1 MIPDRRLGDNGSKK
15 GANPAKRE
23 SRNAGFDLGGDDMT
37 IGLSDEFTTF
47 AQRALIKVCG
57 VGGGGGNA
65 VNRMIAAGLRDVEFI
80 TINTDVQALQ
90 NSPAPRRLQ
99 IGKELTHGL
108 GAGAKPEIGRQAAL
122 EDRERLTEALRGA
135 DMVFLTVG
143 LGGGT
148 GTGAAPVVAEIAASS
163 GALTLGIVTMP
174 FSFEGVERMENA
186 RKGLSELEEEVN
198 SLIVVP
204 NDRVAALGQNKIS
217 FLNAFQQADE
227 VLHNGVRAITDL
239 ITVHGLIN
247 VDFADVRTIME
258 IGGRALMGIGVADG
272 ERRAVRAAE
281 EAIVCPLLEQSS
293 IQGATGVI
301 VNVTGGRDIGMR
313 EMEEAVSTVKKAAHP
328 QARIIFGAV
337 VDETDR
343 PELQVM
349 VIAAGFTADSIPAE
363 ASDMLET
370 ARPVEDAVSQKPAS
384 GPIELGTKPAPAV
397 APGTQTEFTEAHTDT
412 AKEPEPISEPMPAD
426 VDFDKPT
433 FQRIRESDD
442 ESALPPWLRKRLKK
456 K

>member
-1 MIPDRRLGDNGSKK
+1 
-15 GANPAKRE
+15 
-23 SRNAGFDLGGDDMT
+23 MT
-37 IGLSDEFTTF
+37 IALSDEFTTF
-47 AQRALIKVCG
+47 AQRAVIKVVG

-80 TINTDVQALQ
+80 VVNTDAQALQ

-99 IGKELTHGL
+99 IGTELTHGL
-108 GAGAKPEIGRQAAL
+108 GAGAKPEVGRQAAL

-135 DMVFLTVG
+135 DMVFLTAG

-148 GTGAAPVVAEIAASS
+148 GTGAGPVVAEIAATT
-163 GALTLGIVTMP
+163 GALTVAIVTLP
-174 FSFEGVERMENA
+174 FSFEGIERNDNA
-186 RKGLSELEEEVN
+186 RTGLTELEQQVN

-239 ITVHGLIN
+239 ITIHGLIN

-258 IGGRALMGIGVADG
+258 VGGRALMGIGTADG
-272 ERRAVRAAE
+272 ERRAIRAAE

-313 EMEEAVSTVKKAAHP
+313 EMEEAVSTVRKAAHP
-328 QARIIFGAV
+328 RARIIFGAV

-349 VIAAGFTADSIPAE
+349 VIAAGFSPDAAPEAFEENILSRGVERLAE
-363 ASDMLET
+363 
-370 ARPVEDAVSQKPAS
+370 
-384 GPIELGTKPAPAV
+384 PAPSPKPVSIA
-397 APGTQTEFTEAHTDT
+397 AGP
-412 AKEPEPISEPMPAD
+412 PSEPSVKPGQQIEFLQEEAAGRAGLEMLPLTSEEQD
-426 VDFDKPT
+426 PDFDRPT
-433 FQRIRESDD
+433 FQRMQEKDE
-442 ESALPPWLRKRLKK
+442 ESALPPWLRKRIKGK
-456 K
+456 P

>member
-1 MIPDRRLGDNGSKK
+1 
-15 GANPAKRE
+15 
-23 SRNAGFDLGGDDMT
+23 MT

-47 AQRALIKVCG
+47 AQRAVIKVVG

-80 TINTDVQALQ
+80 VVNTDAQALQ

-99 IGKELTHGL
+99 IGTELTQGL
-108 GAGAKPEIGRQAAL
+108 GAGAKPETGRKAAL
-122 EDRERLTEALRGA
+122 EDKDRLTEALRGA

-148 GTGAAPVVAEIAASS
+148 GTGAGPVAAEIAAAS
-163 GALTLGIVTMP
+163 GALTVAIVTLP

-186 RKGLSELEEEVN
+186 REGLAELEQHVN

-217 FLNAFQQADE
+217 FLSAFQQADE

-258 IGGRALMGIGVADG
+258 VGGRALMGIGRAEG

-281 EAIVCPLLEQSS
+281 EAIVCPLLEQSN
-293 IQGATGVI
+293 ITGARGVI

-313 EMEEAVSTVKKAAHP
+313 EMEEAVSTVRKAAHP
-328 QARIIFGAV
+328 GARIIFGAV
-337 VDETDR
+337 VEDTER

-349 VIAAGFTADSIPAE
+349 VIAAGFGAEAPAIERATTVTVEPPREPASIP
-363 ASDMLET
+363 
-370 ARPVEDAVSQKPAS
+370 Q
-384 GPIELGTKPAPAV
+384 PAPQPRQEPA
-397 APGTQTEFTEAHTDT
+397 APPVQPGLQTEFIQEEDVAAHAEATSTSPGSD
-412 AKEPEPISEPMPAD
+412 P
-426 VDFDKPT
+426 DFDRPT
-433 FQRIRESDD
+433 FQRMRDKED
-442 ESALPPWLRKRLKK
+442 ESALPVWLRKRMKGK
-456 K
+456 

>member
-1 MIPDRRLGDNGSKK
+1 MIPDRGIGGDGSKK
-15 GANPAKRE
+15 GSNPAKPE

-80 TINTDVQALQ
+80 AINTDVQALQ

-135 DMVFLTVG
+135 DMVFLTAG

-163 GALTLGIVTMP
+163 GALTVGIVTMP

-186 RKGLSELEEEVN
+186 RKGLSELEEQVN

-204 NDRVAALGQNKIS
+204 NDRVAALGQNKTS

-258 IGGRALMGIGVADG
+258 VGGRALMGIGVAEG

-281 EAIVCPLLEQSS
+281 EAAAAASS
-293 IQGATGVI
+293 AAPAAISPP
-301 VNVTGGRDIGMR
+301 
-313 EMEEAVSTVKKAAHP
+313 VSTTANSRPRHR
-328 QARIIFGAV
+328 AREKSASRV
-337 VDETDR
+337 T
-343 PELQVM
+343 P
-349 VIAAGFTADSIPAE
+349 AKSATTA
-363 ASDMLET
+363 
-370 ARPVEDAVSQKPAS
+370 ARPSPTMRLKSADFPTLGLPRMTRRGRRRS
-384 GPIELGTKPAPAV
+384 GVG
-397 APGTQTEFTEAHTDT
+397 
-412 AKEPEPISEPMPAD
+412 
-426 VDFDKPT
+426 
-433 FQRIRESDD
+433 RIRGGD
-442 ESALPPWLRKRLKK
+442 
-456 K
+456 

>member
-1 MIPDRRLGDNGSKK
+1 
-15 GANPAKRE
+15 
-23 SRNAGFDLGGDDMT
+23 MT

-80 TINTDVQALQ
+80 AINTDVQALQ

-99 IGKELTHGL
+99 SGKELTHGL
-108 GAGAKPEIGRQAAL
+108 GAGAKPDVGRQAAI
-122 EDRERLTEALRGA
+122 EDRERLSEALRGA
-135 DMVFLTVG
+135 DMVFLTAG

-163 GALTLGIVTMP
+163 GALTVGIVTMP

-186 RKGLSELEEEVN
+186 RQGLSELEQQVN

-258 IGGRALMGIGVADG
+258 AGGRALMGIGVADG

-293 IQGATGVI
+293 IHGATGVI

-313 EMEEAVSTVKKAAHP
+313 EMEEAVSAVRKAAHP

-349 VIAAGFTADSIPAE
+349 VIAAGFSADSAQFEVSDTSAMAQPAE
-363 ASDMLET
+363 GAVSPKPAAAPIDLET
-370 ARPVEDAVSQKPAS
+370 RSAS
-384 GPIELGTKPAPAV
+384 PSV
-397 APGTQTEFTEAHTDT
+397 APGTQTEFTEAGT
-412 AKEPEPISEPMPAD
+412 AAPKEPKLTSEPIPSD

-433 FQRIRESDD
+433 FQRMQETD
-442 ESALPPWLRKRLKK
+442 EDSTLPPWLRKRLKK

>member
-1 MIPDRRLGDNGSKK
+1 
-15 GANPAKRE
+15 
-23 SRNAGFDLGGDDMT
+23 MT
-37 IGLSDEFTTF
+37 IALSDEFTTF
-47 AQRALIKVCG
+47 AQRAVIKVVG

-80 TINTDVQALQ
+80 VVNTDAQALQ

-99 IGKELTHGL
+99 IGVELTHGL
-108 GAGAKPEIGRQAAL
+108 GAGAKPEVGRQAAL
-122 EDRERLTEALRGA
+122 EDRERLTESLRGA
-135 DMVFLTVG
+135 DMVFLTAG

-148 GTGAAPVVAEIAASS
+148 GTGAGPVVAEIAAST
-163 GALTLGIVTMP
+163 GALTVGIVTLP
-174 FSFEGVERMENA
+174 FSFEGIERNDNA
-186 RKGLSELEEEVN
+186 RNGLGQLEQVVN

-239 ITVHGLIN
+239 ITIHGLIN

-258 IGGRALMGIGVADG
+258 VGGRALMGIGTADG
-272 ERRAVRAAE
+272 ERRAIRAAE

-293 IQGATGVI
+293 IHGATGVI

-313 EMEEAVSTVKKAAHP
+313 EMEEAVSTVRKAAHP
-328 QARIIFGAV
+328 KARIIFGAV

-349 VIAAGFTADSIPAE
+349 VIAAGFSPETMPDVLEENFPQILPVEREHELNPVPPQPKPISVVTETTGDQEVEPGEQIELLDQNQAPVDPDVEFLSQAPAE
-363 ASDMLET
+363 HD
-370 ARPVEDAVSQKPAS
+370 P
-384 GPIELGTKPAPAV
+384 
-397 APGTQTEFTEAHTDT
+397 
-412 AKEPEPISEPMPAD
+412 
-426 VDFDKPT
+426 DFDRPT
-433 FQRIRESDD
+433 FQRLQEKEEDS
-442 ESALPPWLRKRLKK
+442 SLPTWLRRRIKGKP
-456 K
+456 